1 MPTRNPWKTL
11 EQTVVYQNPW
21 LRVREDK
28 VVRPDGRPGIYGV
41 VEIRPSVGAVALTER
56 QEVVL
61 VGQWRY
67 VSKRYSWEI
76 PRGGS
81 HDEDTDMLSAA
92 KRELREE
99 AGIDA
104 SDWRFLGALDVCN
117 GVTTDVQH
125 LYIATGLTLVAP
137 DPDPEEQIVTRF
149 IPFAEAVRM
158 AMTGE
163 ITEICTVTA
172 LLMAERLL
180 RAG

>member
-1 MPTRNPWKTL
+1 MPNRNPWKTI
-11 EQTVVYQNPW
+11 EENVVYQNPW

-28 VVRPDGRPGIYGV
+28 VLRPDGRPGIYGV
-41 VEIRPSVGAVALTER
+41 VEIRPSVGAVALNER
-56 QEVVL
+56 NEVAL

-81 HDEDTDMLSAA
+81 HDHDTDMLSAA

-125 LYIATGLTLVAP
+125 LYIATGLTLVAS
-137 DPDPEEQIVTRF
+137 DPDPEEQIITRF
-149 IPFAEAVRM
+149 MPFEEAVEM

-163 ITEICTVTA
+163 ITEVCTVTA

-180 RAG
+180 RVG